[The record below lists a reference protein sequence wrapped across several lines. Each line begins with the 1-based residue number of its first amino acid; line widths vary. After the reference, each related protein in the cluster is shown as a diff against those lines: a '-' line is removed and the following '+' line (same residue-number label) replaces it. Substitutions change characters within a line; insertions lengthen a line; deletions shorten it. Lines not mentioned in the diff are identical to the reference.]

1 MINRTLI
8 RLKIV
13 QLMYSYYQNGGKN
26 VDTAEK
32 ELLFSLSKAY
42 DLYNY
47 LLMLITAVTKHA
59 LEQVERQERNNKIA
73 HCDQVVNRRFAENK
87 FALQL
92 EQNKHLNEFK
102 ETNKKTWENDKDYI
116 KDLYNRIVAT
126 DFYESYMSDEDC
138 DYKADR
144 EIWRKIYKNII
155 MKDERLDEVL
165 EDQSLYWNDDKEIV
179 DTFVLKTIKRF
190 EEENGTNQELMPE
203 YKDIEDREFAV
214 RLFRRSIL
222 NDEYYRNLIS
232 QNIKNWEFNRL
243 AFMDVIIMQIAI
255 AEILSFPAIPT
266 SVTINE
272 YVEIAKYYST
282 AKSGSYVNGIL
293 DTIVKK
299 LKADN
304 KRMKEKA
311 LRCYDIHSLCK
322 RKRTFRT
329 NNSLNKIATM
339 NTLSISLLQAQPTP
353 ESNFMPLIMIL
364 AMIAIFYFF
373 MYRPQRKR
381 QKELQKF
388 QNSLTVGQRV
398 ITSGGIYGTV
408 KDTKNGESFIVI
420 EIANG
425 VKVEIDRNYV
435 FADPASMM
443 QR

>member
-126 DFYESYMSDEDC
+126 DFYESYMSDKDC

-304 KRMKEKA
+304 KLMKA
-311 LRCYDIHSLCK
+311 
-322 RKRTFRT
+322 
-329 NNSLNKIATM
+329 
-339 NTLSISLLQAQPTP
+339 
-353 ESNFMPLIMIL
+353 
-364 AMIAIFYFF
+364 
-373 MYRPQRKR
+373 
-381 QKELQKF
+381 
-388 QNSLTVGQRV
+388 
-398 ITSGGIYGTV
+398 
-408 KDTKNGESFIVI
+408 
-420 EIANG
+420 
-425 VKVEIDRNYV
+425 
-435 FADPASMM
+435 
-443 QR
+443 

>member
-47 LLMLITAVTKHA
+47 LLMLITAVTKYA

-92 EQNKHLNEFK
+92 EQNKYLNEFK
-102 ETNKKTWENDKDYI
+102 DTNKKTWENDKDYI

-126 DFYESYMSDEDC
+126 DFYGSYMYEEEC

-190 EEENGTNQELMPE
+190 EEENGNNQELMPE

-282 AKSGSYVNGIL
+282 VKSGSYVNGIL

-304 KRMKEKA
+304 KLMKA
-311 LRCYDIHSLCK
+311 
-322 RKRTFRT
+322 
-329 NNSLNKIATM
+329 
-339 NTLSISLLQAQPTP
+339 
-353 ESNFMPLIMIL
+353 
-364 AMIAIFYFF
+364 
-373 MYRPQRKR
+373 
-381 QKELQKF
+381 
-388 QNSLTVGQRV
+388 
-398 ITSGGIYGTV
+398 
-408 KDTKNGESFIVI
+408 
-420 EIANG
+420 
-425 VKVEIDRNYV
+425 
-435 FADPASMM
+435 
-443 QR
+443 

>member
-1 MINRTLI
+1 
-8 RLKIV
+8 
-13 QLMYSYYQNGGKN
+13 MYSYYQNGGKN

-138 DYKADR
+138 DYKSDR

-304 KRMKEKA
+304 KLMKA
-311 LRCYDIHSLCK
+311 
-322 RKRTFRT
+322 
-329 NNSLNKIATM
+329 
-339 NTLSISLLQAQPTP
+339 
-353 ESNFMPLIMIL
+353 
-364 AMIAIFYFF
+364 
-373 MYRPQRKR
+373 
-381 QKELQKF
+381 
-388 QNSLTVGQRV
+388 
-398 ITSGGIYGTV
+398 
-408 KDTKNGESFIVI
+408 
-420 EIANG
+420 
-425 VKVEIDRNYV
+425 
-435 FADPASMM
+435 
-443 QR
+443 

>member
-1 MINRTLI
+1 
-8 RLKIV
+8 
-13 QLMYSYYQNGGKN
+13 MYSYYQNGGKN

-126 DFYESYMSDEDC
+126 DFYESYMSDKDC

-304 KRMKEKA
+304 KLMKA
-311 LRCYDIHSLCK
+311 
-322 RKRTFRT
+322 
-329 NNSLNKIATM
+329 
-339 NTLSISLLQAQPTP
+339 
-353 ESNFMPLIMIL
+353 
-364 AMIAIFYFF
+364 
-373 MYRPQRKR
+373 
-381 QKELQKF
+381 
-388 QNSLTVGQRV
+388 
-398 ITSGGIYGTV
+398 
-408 KDTKNGESFIVI
+408 
-420 EIANG
+420 
-425 VKVEIDRNYV
+425 
-435 FADPASMM
+435 
-443 QR
+443 

>member
-190 EEENGTNQELMPE
+190 EEENGNNQELMPE

-282 AKSGSYVNGIL
+282 VKSGSYVNGIL

-304 KRMKEKA
+304 KLMKA
-311 LRCYDIHSLCK
+311 
-322 RKRTFRT
+322 
-329 NNSLNKIATM
+329 
-339 NTLSISLLQAQPTP
+339 
-353 ESNFMPLIMIL
+353 
-364 AMIAIFYFF
+364 
-373 MYRPQRKR
+373 
-381 QKELQKF
+381 
-388 QNSLTVGQRV
+388 
-398 ITSGGIYGTV
+398 
-408 KDTKNGESFIVI
+408 
-420 EIANG
+420 
-425 VKVEIDRNYV
+425 
-435 FADPASMM
+435 
-443 QR
+443 

>member
-126 DFYESYMSDEDC
+126 DFYESYMSDEDS

-304 KRMKEKA
+304 KLMKA
-311 LRCYDIHSLCK
+311 
-322 RKRTFRT
+322 
-329 NNSLNKIATM
+329 
-339 NTLSISLLQAQPTP
+339 
-353 ESNFMPLIMIL
+353 
-364 AMIAIFYFF
+364 
-373 MYRPQRKR
+373 
-381 QKELQKF
+381 
-388 QNSLTVGQRV
+388 
-398 ITSGGIYGTV
+398 
-408 KDTKNGESFIVI
+408 
-420 EIANG
+420 
-425 VKVEIDRNYV
+425 
-435 FADPASMM
+435 
-443 QR
+443 

>member
-126 DFYESYMSDEDC
+126 DFYESYMSDKDC

-282 AKSGSYVNGIL
+282 AKSGSYVKGIL
-293 DTIVKK
+293 DTIGKK

-304 KRMKEKA
+304 KLMKA
-311 LRCYDIHSLCK
+311 
-322 RKRTFRT
+322 
-329 NNSLNKIATM
+329 
-339 NTLSISLLQAQPTP
+339 
-353 ESNFMPLIMIL
+353 
-364 AMIAIFYFF
+364 
-373 MYRPQRKR
+373 
-381 QKELQKF
+381 
-388 QNSLTVGQRV
+388 
-398 ITSGGIYGTV
+398 
-408 KDTKNGESFIVI
+408 
-420 EIANG
+420 
-425 VKVEIDRNYV
+425 
-435 FADPASMM
+435 
-443 QR
+443 

>member
-1 MINRTLI
+1 
-8 RLKIV
+8 
-13 QLMYSYYQNGGKN
+13 
-26 VDTAEK
+26 
-32 ELLFSLSKAY
+32 
-42 DLYNY
+42 
-47 LLMLITAVTKHA
+47 
-59 LEQVERQERNNKIA
+59 
-73 HCDQVVNRRFAENK
+73 
-87 FALQL
+87 
-92 EQNKHLNEFK
+92 
-102 ETNKKTWENDKDYI
+102 
-116 KDLYNRIVAT
+116 
-126 DFYESYMSDEDC
+126 
-138 DYKADR
+138 
-144 EIWRKIYKNII
+144 

-304 KRMKEKA
+304 KLMKA
-311 LRCYDIHSLCK
+311 
-322 RKRTFRT
+322 
-329 NNSLNKIATM
+329 
-339 NTLSISLLQAQPTP
+339 
-353 ESNFMPLIMIL
+353 
-364 AMIAIFYFF
+364 
-373 MYRPQRKR
+373 
-381 QKELQKF
+381 
-388 QNSLTVGQRV
+388 
-398 ITSGGIYGTV
+398 
-408 KDTKNGESFIVI
+408 
-420 EIANG
+420 
-425 VKVEIDRNYV
+425 
-435 FADPASMM
+435 
-443 QR
+443 